1 MGTSGSLGQQTT
13 SRPTSRGPARQ
24 NSLVPAGP
32 SELGVGLKGHFCP
45 SVNYCETVVVWH
57 SSSKAG
63 TDGLVPL
70 ELVGGPPT
78 PPTAPV
84 LLVGEALVPD
94 GWEDSVGIEL

>member
-1 MGTSGSLGQQTT
+1 M
-13 SRPTSRGPARQ
+13 
-24 NSLVPAGP
+24 
-32 SELGVGLKGHFCP
+32 
-45 SVNYCETVVVWH
+45 VWH

-70 ELVGGPPT
+70 ELAAGP